1 MGKRVS
7 DFRAGAEMGELQVLR
22 LRDRAQQYT
31 AQWYALDNAARAI
44 REEMVKRLDMIAEE
58 TGK

>member
-1 MGKRVS
+1 MGRRVS
-7 DFRAGAEMGELQVLR
+7 DFRAGAVMGELQVLR

-44 REEMVKRLDMIAEE
+44 REEMEKWLVQIEKE